1 MSIYHQIFNTSAK
14 WNSITDIQQLEQFMF
29 LEKPIAT
36 NIITNELSK
45 EKVLVEIPQPI
56 NEKQIIENVKDIA
69 TILIPKQSHYYPKKP
84 DSLFWCMYI
93 AIYGYKEYNQIS
105 HRYSNVEI
113 EEKHKM
119 MELMKKTPNTM
130 KTTNRKITKVLAQE
144 IMSDFMTNK
153 RITMD
158 MLLIYAIYHNKKIV
172 LINVDENKLPNKY
185 YIIFSSQNYSETI
198 VIYKKNNYYGL
209 EMNYNEEI
217 LQDILTN
224 LFCVEQIDKP
234 LKTISNYK
242 IDDLEKIAYKLNVD
256 YTSKKLKKNELYNA
270 ILLELVNTEKNNQ

>member
-14 WNSITDIQQLEQFMF
+14 WNSIDDIQRLEPFMF
-29 LEKPIAT
+29 LEKPIVT
-36 NIITNELSK
+36 NIIINEST
-45 EKVLVEIPQPI
+45 KVLEEIPESI
-56 NEKQIIENVKDIA
+56 NEKQHVENEKDIM
-69 TILIPKQSHYYPKKP
+69 TNLITRPSQYYPKKP
-84 DSLFWCMYI
+84 DSLFWCIYI
-93 AIYGYKEYNQIS
+93 AVHGYKEYNQIS

-113 EEKHKM
+113 EEKQKM

-130 KTTNRKITKVLAQE
+130 KNTDRKITKVLAQE

-198 VIYKKNNYYGL
+198 IIYKKNNFYGL
-209 EMNYNEEI
+209 EMNYNEEN
-217 LQDILTN
+217 LQNILTN

-234 LKTISNYK
+234 LKAISNYK

-256 YTSKKLKKNELYNA
+256 YTSKKLKKNDLYNA
-270 ILLELVNTEKNNQ
+270 ILLELVKTEK

>member
-1 MSIYHQIFNTSAK
+1 MSIYHQIFNSSAK
-14 WNSITDIQQLEQFMF
+14 WNSITDIQQLEPFMF
-29 LEKPIAT
+29 LEKPIVT
-36 NIITNELSK
+36 DIIINEST
-45 EKVLVEIPQPI
+45 KVLVEIPEPI
-56 NEKQIIENVKDIA
+56 NEKQHVENAKDIM
-69 TILIPKQSHYYPKKP
+69 TKPSQYYPKKP

-93 AIYGYKEYNQIS
+93 AVHGYKEYNHIA

-113 EEKHKM
+113 EEKQKM
-119 MELMKKTPNTM
+119 MELMKKTPNAM
-130 KTTNRKITKVLAQE
+130 KNTDRKITKVLAQE

-198 VIYKKNNYYGL
+198 VIYKKNNFYRL
-209 EMNYNEEI
+209 EMNYNEEKK
-217 LQDILTN
+217 QDILSN
-224 LFCVEQIDKP
+224 LFCIEQMDKP
-234 LKTISNYK
+234 LKAISSYK

-270 ILLELVNTEKNNQ
+270 ILLELVKTEK